1 MGLSNERHPAVTGA
15 RSQDTTLTA
24 ANHRRIWNRPG
35 LLGLLAISIVL
46 RLLWLDYSGRELMV
60 DEGYYI
66 PAAHNILR
74 LEPFPSDPYLYAH
87 DGIDP
92 NLEHPIGA
100 KRLMAASI
108 SMFGDNAFGWRL
120 PSVVCGTLAIL
131 FVYLLACRLTNR
143 HDIALSAAAL
153 TALDPMMLVHSR
165 VAMLDIFVVT
175 FLLAGLYA
183 YVEGR
188 PIIAGLMIAAATCSK
203 LTGLAGLV
211 VIAIFEAGRLWID
224 QGGGRWSIA
233 RLRPLT
239 LAFGSALVCVP
250 SILFA
255 LNLGHSVFPNPLDN
269 LFCVYTHQAATYSF
283 QSPGPV
289 PQSAPWEW
297 LLNRQEITYFKHGVL
312 HLRGLYNPFLVF
324 AFVPVLVGTTYDFFR
339 KRSELSLLVLA
350 IIGGCYLPLVAAS
363 MQAPR
368 ETYLYYFLP
377 TLPALAM
384 GTSAFIH
391 RTWVPRF
398 ARVTYLVAALAAF
411 VWLFPFR
418 GLP

>member
-1 MGLSNERHPAVTGA
+1 MVDR
-15 RSQDTTLTA
+15 TA
-24 ANHRRIWNRPG
+24 AT
-35 LLGLLAISIVL
+35 S
-46 RLLWLDYSGRELMV
+46 Y
-60 DEGYYI
+60 
-66 PAAHNILR
+66 
-74 LEPFPSDPYLYAH
+74 
-87 DGIDP
+87 
-92 NLEHPIGA
+92 
-100 KRLMAASI
+100 
-108 SMFGDNAFGWRL
+108 
-120 PSVVCGTLAIL
+120 
-131 FVYLLACRLTNR
+131 
-143 HDIALSAAAL
+143 
-153 TALDPMMLVHSR
+153 
-165 VAMLDIFVVT
+165 
-175 FLLAGLYA
+175 
-183 YVEGR
+183 
-188 PIIAGLMIAAATCSK
+188 
-203 LTGLAGLV
+203 
-211 VIAIFEAGRLWID
+211 
-224 QGGGRWSIA
+224 GGFR
-233 RLRPLT
+233 
-239 LAFGSALVCVP
+239 SALVCVP

-255 LNLGHSVFPNPLDN
+255 LNLGHSVFPNPSGQPVLRVHPSGCDVQ
-269 LFCVYTHQAATYSF
+269 LPVA
-283 QSPGPV
+283 GPV

-324 AFVPVLVGTTYDFFR
+324 AFVPVLVGTTCDFFR

-391 RTWVPRF
+391 RTWVPRV